1 MKYTEMINFDDVR
14 KENIKKHNRNWPEV
28 LDRPNT
34 IFRIGGSEPGK
45 KIITQFNKSAAR
57 Y

>member
-1 MKYTEMINFDDVR
+1 MINFDDVR